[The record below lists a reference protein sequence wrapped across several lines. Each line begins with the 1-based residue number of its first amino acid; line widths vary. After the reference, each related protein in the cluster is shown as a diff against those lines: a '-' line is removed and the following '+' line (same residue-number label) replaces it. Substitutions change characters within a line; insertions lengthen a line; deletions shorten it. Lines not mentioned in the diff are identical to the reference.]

1 MSRYRWIV
9 FDADGTLFDYKRS
22 ELNALRNTFRQY
34 GLEFDETIHQ
44 AFARI
49 NSRLW
54 SEFERGRISSAQ
66 LRVRRFEEL
75 AAKIK
80 SNFSA
85 PGFSAD
91 YLWNLGGECT
101 LLPGA
106 LDVVRRLSSNF
117 GLVLATNG
125 IAEVQRR
132 RFIASGIN
140 GNFASIIISDEIGVA
155 KPDPRYFEKVFVTI
169 GNPEKH
175 AVLMVGDGLS
185 SDIAGGG
192 AYGIDTCW
200 YNPAGCRNKT
210 SVEPTYQIRNLIEI
224 LEIVRECGKPDTYG

>member
-1 MSRYRWIV
+1 
-9 FDADGTLFDYKRS
+9 
-22 ELNALRNTFRQY
+22 
-34 GLEFDETIHQ
+34 
-44 AFARI
+44 
-49 NSRLW
+49 
-54 SEFERGRISSAQ
+54 
-66 LRVRRFEEL
+66 
-75 AAKIK
+75 
-80 SNFSA
+80 
-85 PGFSAD
+85 
-91 YLWNLGGECT
+91 
-101 LLPGA
+101 
-106 LDVVRRLSSNF
+106 
-117 GLVLATNG
+117 
-125 IAEVQRR
+125 
-132 RFIASGIN
+132 
-140 GNFASIIISDEIGVA
+140 VA